1 MLAQFVDK
9 PLPENVRKQG
19 CLSAFIRVY
28 RRPLKALFTPSDRC
42 GSERSAAIS
51 TYSARRWFS
60 LRSLRLSG
68 EVLFLFASASALLGA
83 QATNTCACGANPP
96 GPPQNRELRPYGNTP
111 EDMRPFSKFTVPY
124 YENYS
129 KLVEYN
135 GAARDV
141 PTVRPEEVD
150 EVRIGFLG
158 PVENHPDERLG
169 KAMLYGAQ
177 LAIDEANAKGAYGG
191 KPFKLMVHNDQ
202 AIWGASSNEMVKL
215 AYDDKVWA
223 MLGSISG
230 DSTHIALRVSLKA
243 EVPIVNSASTDP
255 TIPETIIPWYLTTIQ
270 DDRVQAYTLA
280 RRVYTD
286 LGLKKVALLRV
297 NDRYGRFGVLKFKD
311 ASRRLGHPVVI
322 EQKYFAGDADFRR
335 ALRIVNQSGADGIVI
350 WGDAAPAGTILK
362 QMREMG
368 MKQPVFGS
376 FRVLGE
382 DLLRNAG
389 NAAEGLEIVF
399 PFDPTREDPLW
410 LAFNQRFEKR
420 FGTRP
425 DVFASLA
432 YDTMNILLQS
442 VCRAG
447 LNRGRIRDALT
458 AVENYKGVTGD
469 MVFDPNCKNMVPMY
483 LATVHNGKYQF
494 RRYPM
499 QVPYAQ
505 VGEGGVNFNGPPLA
519 DVPAGAL
526 RIGIFGPDAEG
537 VVARI
542 SPLLA
547 PYKGRYSLIAVPSD
561 GPWGKAS
568 TALVNLI
575 YHHEALGMIATGRNA
590 SHLAEQLAAKSFVP
604 LIAVS
609 DDHTLT
615 SVNIP
620 WVVRLPAD
628 TPMEDALSRFLAAAE
643 KAGPNRGRLRQ
654 LLVSPN

>member
-1 MLAQFVDK
+1 MPGHAVACQNRSLTVA
-9 PLPENVRKQG
+9 
-19 CLSAFIRVY
+19 
-28 RRPLKALFTPSDRC
+28 ALIECPSRDRE
-42 GSERSAAIS
+42 GAVLRFLLLVLTSAAIL
-51 TYSARRWFS
+51 SA
-60 LRSLRLSG
+60 
-68 EVLFLFASASALLGA
+68 
-83 QATNTCACGANPP
+83 QTCSCGANPP
-96 GPPQNRELRPYGNTP
+96 GPPQNRELRPYANAP
-111 EDMRPFSKFTVPY
+111 EDMRPYSKFTVPY
-124 YENYS
+124 YENYD

-141 PTVRPEEVD
+141 PTVKPEDVD

-158 PVENHPDERLG
+158 PVENHPDQRLG
-169 KAMLYGAQ
+169 QAMLHGAQ
-177 LAIDEANAKGAYGG
+177 LAIEEANGRGAYGG

-202 AIWGASSNEMVKL
+202 AVWGASSNEMVKM

-223 MLGSISG
+223 MLGSIG
-230 DSTHIALRVSLKA
+230 ADSTHIALRVSLKA

-270 DDRVQAYTLA
+270 DDRVQGYTLA
-280 RRVYTD
+280 RRIYTD
-286 LGLKKVALLRV
+286 LGLQKVALLRV

-322 EQKYFAGDADFRR
+322 EQKYMPGDSDFRR
-335 ALRIVNQSGADGIVI
+335 ALRIINESDADGIVI

-368 MKQPVFGS
+368 MKQRVFGS
-376 FRVLGE
+376 FRVLGD

-389 NAAEGLEIVF
+389 DAAAGLEIVF
-399 PFDPTREDPLW
+399 PFDPTRDDPGW

-420 FGTRP
+420 FGSRP

-432 YDTMNILLQS
+432 YDTMNILLQA

-458 AVENYKGVTGD
+458 GVESYKGVTGD

-483 LATVHNGKYQF
+483 LATVHGGKYQF

-499 QVPYAQ
+499 QAPYAT
-505 VGEGGVNFNGPPLA
+505 VGEGGVNYNGPPLP
-519 DVPAGAL
+519 DRPAGAM
-526 RIGIFGPDAEG
+526 RIGIFGPDAET

-547 PYKGRYSLIAVPSD
+547 RYQGRYSLIAVPSD
-561 GPWGKAS
+561 VPWGQAS
-568 TALVNLI
+568 TGLVHLI
-575 YHHEALGMIATGRNA
+575 YDQEALGLIATDRNS
-590 SHLAEQLAAKSFVP
+590 SHLAEQLATKSFVP
-604 LIAVS
+604 LIAVTA
-609 DDHTLT
+609 DHTVT

-620 WVVRLPAD
+620 WVIRLPAN
-628 TPMEDALSRFLAAAE
+628 TPIEDALSRFLAAAE
-643 KAGPNRGRLRQ
+643 KSGPNRGRLREV
-654 LLVSPN
+654 LVSAH